1 MSLTPVSKQIEH
13 NSARIIKIIS
23 GGQTGVDRAALDIA
37 IELGFEYGGYCPKG
51 RRSEDGII
59 PSKYIMNETE
69 TDDYSE
75 RTLRNVQFSDG
86 TLILHKG
93 EIIGGTALT
102 EKFCFLEKKTV
113 LTVNILDE
121 FAVIRLNFST
131 WLEKNIISIL
141 NIAGP
146 RESEAHMYK
155 NAKIILMEILSDHIL

>member
-1 MSLTPVSKQIEH
+1 MH
-13 NSARIIKIIS
+13 
-23 GGQTGVDRAALDIA
+23 GG
-37 IELGFEYGGYCPKG
+37 FCPKG
-51 RRSEDGII
+51 RQSEDGII
-59 PSKYIMNETE
+59 PSKYIMSETE

-102 EKFCFLEKKTV
+102 EEFCFLEKKAV

-121 FAVIRLNFST
+121 FAVIRLNFNT
-131 WLEKNIISIL
+131 WVKKNTISIL

-146 RESEAHMYK
+146 RESEAHMYTK
-155 NAKIILMEILSDHIL
+155 VKKILMDLLSDHIL

>member
-1 MSLTPVSKQIEH
+1 MSVTLVSRQIEH
-13 NSARIIKIIS
+13 NSPMIIKIIS
-23 GGQTGVDRAALDIA
+23 GGQTGVDRAALDAA
-37 IELGFEYGGYCPKG
+37 IELGIKHGGFCPKG
-51 RRSEDGII
+51 RRSEEGII
-59 PSKYIMNETE
+59 PSKYIMSETE

-75 RTLRNVQFSDG
+75 RTLRNVQFSDS
-86 TLILHKG
+86 TLILHRG
-93 EIIGGTALT
+93 EIIGGSALT
-102 EKFCFLEKKTV
+102 EEFCFLEKKTV

-155 NAKIILMEILSDHIL
+155 NAKTILMKILSDHIL